1 LLALGWAHSVAA
13 YLLLNLVAAAA
24 LAVGGW
30 AWLRRDLA
38 AARGLWSRPAVKPGL
53 QLGWT
58 MMPVS
63 LAGAAY
69 SLALPAV
76 ASAQMS
82 RSELGLYY
90 LADRIVRSVLA
101 AADPVFQ
108 LVYPRIVARWALG
121 ARAAWAYAGKWALLG
136 VVAGCMMLLAG
147 VVAVPLAAPLLA
159 RSAAGADMAHLPD
172 VMRVLGGL
180 LPLLLGWKFLGYCM
194 LGSGRHD
201 RAYRLCV
208 VVGGAFG
215 LVAAL
220 HWAGQGAVT
229 LAWVALAVECVVIAT
244 AVAGMAFWR
253 EPRAA

>member
-1 LLALGWAHSVAA
+1 VAA
-13 YLLLNLVAAAA
+13 YLLLNLCAA
-24 LAVGGW
+24 LALALGGW
-30 AWLRRDLA
+30 VWLRRDLA
-38 AARGLWSRPAVKPGL
+38 GARGLWSRPALKPGL

-90 LADRIVRSVLA
+90 LADRIVRSVLG

-108 LVYPRIVARWALG
+108 LVYPRIVARWAQG
-121 ARAAWAYAGKWALLG
+121 ARAAWSYAAKWALLG
-136 VVAGCMMLLAG
+136 VVAGALMLLLG
-147 VVAVPLAAPLLA
+147 VVVLPLAAPLLA
-159 RSAAGADMAHLPD
+159 RSAAGADLARLPD
-172 VMRVLGGL
+172 VLLVLGGL

-215 LVAAL
+215 IVAAL

-253 EPRAA
+253 EPRAV